1 MSDPFEVSPT
11 STSQIVP
18 EQTPKNCLKKQAA
31 RINLHTMVLPMSPEP
46 NFSMLDITPEKVRNN
61 PSSSPN
67 LRFLNSPSQLEE
79 VHSSPVIA
87 FSNATYTGS
96 PVQSS
101 TVSRLLLIK
110 EK

>member
-18 EQTPKNCLKKQAA
+18 EQTPKSCLKKQAA
-31 RINLHTMVLPMSPEP
+31 RINLHTMILPMSPEP
-46 NFSMLDITPEKVRNN
+46 NNFSMLDISPEKVRNN

-67 LRFLNSPSQLEE
+67 LIFLNSPTQLE
-79 VHSSPVIA
+79 VHSSPAIA
-87 FSNATYTGS
+87 FSNATYAGS
-96 PVQSS
+96 PVQSP